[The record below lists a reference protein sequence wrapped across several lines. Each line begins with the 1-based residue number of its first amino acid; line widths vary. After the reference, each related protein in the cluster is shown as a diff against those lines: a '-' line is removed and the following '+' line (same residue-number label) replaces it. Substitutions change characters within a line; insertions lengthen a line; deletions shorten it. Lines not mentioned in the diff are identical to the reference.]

1 MATGNRPDYHY
12 GARTRELYKPDR
24 SDTPI
29 ILHYKR
35 ARAATAAP
43 TAPMFEPSTCAA
55 PVAAWADVELVA
67 VDAVGVPDEDPGTL
81 MSAVVRL

>member
-1 MATGNRPDYHY
+1 
-12 GARTRELYKPDR
+12 
-24 SDTPI
+24 
-29 ILHYKR
+29 
-35 ARAATAAP
+35 
-43 TAPMFEPSTCAA
+43 MFEPSTCAA